1 MQSSTSNSV
10 QSLSATD
17 ASRVHVGNTYNTTQ
31 NYYKRTDQ
39 DEVKQLLKALRSTDP
54 RLDKLRIQGTNGG
67 LLKESYMWI
76 LETPEFLAWLN
87 EDHES
92 RLLWIKGDPGKG
104 KTMLLCGIIDELL
117 PSTRLENPESL
128 VSLSYFF
135 CQATHP
141 DLRNSTAVLQGLIYL
156 LVMQQPCLASHL
168 QDWQGHNTAHRNSW
182 FETEILFRKIVAD
195 PALQEAYLIVDALD
209 ECLED
214 LDCFLEV
221 ISCSIP
227 HVKWVVS
234 SRIRVEIEEH
244 FQTLSTLGLSLELH
258 EESVSQAIS
267 YFIDYRTHVLVKKKR
282 LKSSI
287 AEEVHRHLTQHAHG
301 TFLWVAL
308 VCRELEKCRPW
319 EISKQLLQLPEN
331 LTKLYARMMD
341 QIRTSKS
348 YETYIRLLAVA
359 STVFRPITFSEV
371 IAMEEQLNLDEETLP
386 DVVWEC
392 GSFLTWKEQT
402 IVFVHQSAKDF
413 LLKEPSLF
421 QFGLAHHHYD
431 LFQKSISVLKSL
443 HKDMY
448 HMIYPGVSL
457 DSAIRN
463 RPKPDPLDSLVYAAV
478 FWADH
483 IREAHQLSIQDG
495 TEEKIPFVDTIYNF
509 ISEKSL
515 FWLEALSLSQ
525 NLSAAGKALLFLKDL
540 PTQVLSQP
548 AVISLI
554 EDALRFLLFLN
565 PIIESYPL
573 QIYASGLLFSPKK
586 SLIRNLFEQH
596 TPKFISRRPRV
607 DDIWSPILS
616 VFETPPETEISTMSF
631 SPTSEMLVITTSDSQ
646 LLIWNVSSGYIHK
659 RSKFDNATLLTTSPD
674 LQWLAVITMRYS
686 SNAEKHVQDALE
698 VRELDSNDALWTR
711 TLNGRQALAMKISPD
726 SRWLA
731 MCYKDEL
738 HVYDGEGGT
747 PRSWPLQ
754 LELDKEPSDITP
766 WRMEFSSD
774 CALLLLLYYNHGYG
788 ILVSDLRT
796 GTQYK
801 CPDSEREF
809 TKIGE
814 DINDAKF
821 VPNTHLVMICDNE
834 MCIYLWDFLKGEC
847 NEWLMND
854 DYVDCLAYSHADSWM
869 ATISDKEVMLLC
881 RDQRTLLRQLELPD
895 DEGLYAIE
903 VSYDDT
909 KIAVCSR
916 TTIWVLD
923 VGIIMGTE
931 PSSDEQKE
939 ICPHI
944 LNDGISIAYNDLFTT
959 IEIENPIEGAITT
972 LDIRD
977 SLRESVNVIALSPEG
992 RLLAYSDGSSIHI
1005 RDLYRGHLRYS
1016 FEVHA
1021 EAEYIAISS
1030 EIGGDGQWIAVC
1042 MPFGVVVWHIDPGQ
1056 FHRLIKFPD
1065 ESGRH
1070 PARAFFVGTRLAV
1083 SWCFHPWERSP
1094 DIRYETLVLYDIK
1107 TGQHLTRR
1115 NLPCSC
1121 ISFSSQG
1128 GNLSMSPNGKW
1139 MVSYVFGCRR
1149 LLLSDLEAGIQY
1161 AVVDIDAKWFSFIDN
1176 STLWTNQGVFVLDC
1190 VLDDLAVESRKSRT
1204 QIVETGNQVSQELP
1218 LIIPTFDKYGR
1229 DTSGEWI
1236 TFDTHP
1242 LIWLP
1247 QQYRPSPTDL
1257 GQMAIGHHHV
1267 TIESSRGTY
1276 SIVFTNDTGDY
1287 LRQAMDNLV
1296 I

>member
-1 MQSSTSNSV
+1 MQSATANSV

-17 ASRVHVGNTYNTTQ
+17 ASRVHVGNSYNTTQ
-31 NYYKRTDQ
+31 NYYKGTDQ
-39 DEVKQLLKALRSTDP
+39 DETKQLLKALRSTDP

-76 LETPEFLAWLN
+76 LETPEFLAWRN

-92 RLLWIKGDPGKG
+92 RLLWVKGDPGKG

-117 PSTRLENPESL
+117 PSIRLENPESQI
-128 VSLSYFF
+128 SLSYFF
-135 CQATHP
+135 CQATYP
-141 DLRNSTAVLQGLIYL
+141 ELRNSTTVLQGLIYL

-168 QDWQGHNTAHRNSW
+168 QDWEGHNTAHRNSW

-214 LDCFLEV
+214 LDCLLEV

-227 HVKWVVS
+227 HVKWIVS

-244 FQTLSTLGLSLELH
+244 FQTLSILGLSLELH

-267 YFIDYRTHVLVKKKR
+267 YFIDYRTRGLVKKKR
-282 LKSSI
+282 LKSNI

-319 EISKQLLQLPEN
+319 EISKELLQLPEN

-386 DVVWEC
+386 DVIWEC

-413 LLKEPSLF
+413 LLKESSLF

-443 HKDMY
+443 HKDVY

-457 DSAIRN
+457 DSAICN

-478 FWADH
+478 FWVDH

-495 TEEKIPFVDTIYNF
+495 TEEKVPFVDTIYNF
-509 ISEKSL
+509 ISEKFL

-540 PTQVLSQP
+540 PT
-548 AVISLI
+548 
-554 EDALRFLLFLN
+554 
-565 PIIESYPL
+565 
-573 QIYASGLLFSPKK
+573 IYASGLLFSPKK
-586 SLIRNLFEQH
+586 SLIRNLFEQN
-596 TPKFISRRPRV
+596 TPKFILRRPRV
-607 DDIWSPILS
+607 DDTWSPILS

-631 SPTSEMLVITTSDSQ
+631 SPTSEMLAMTTSDSQ
-646 LLIWNVSSGYIHK
+646 LLIWNVNGGYMHK
-659 RSKFDNATLLTTSPD
+659 RLKYDNATLLTTSPD
-674 LQWLAVITMRYS
+674 LQWLAVITMRYCID
-686 SNAEKHVQDALE
+686 AQKHVQDALE
-698 VRELDSNDALWTR
+698 VHELDSNDTLWTR
-711 TLNGRQALAMKISPD
+711 TLDNRQALAMKISPD

-731 MCYKDEL
+731 VCYKDKL
-738 HVYDGEGGT
+738 HVYDREGGM

-754 LELDKEPSDITP
+754 LDLGTEPWDIKS

-774 CALLLLLYYNHGYG
+774 CAVLLLLYCDHSYR
-788 ILVSDLRT
+788 IIVSDLRT
-796 GTQYK
+796 GIQCK
-801 CPDSEREF
+801 RSCLERGWD
-809 TKIGE
+809 KIE
-814 DINDAKF
+814 ERITEAKF
-821 VPNTHLVMICDNE
+821 IPNTHLVMICGNGLH
-834 MCIYLWDFLKGEC
+834 MYLWDFLKGEC

-854 DYVDCLAYSHADSWM
+854 DHIYRLAYSYAESWM
-869 ATISDKEVMLLC
+869 ATASHSEVMLLC
-881 RDQRTLLRQLELPD
+881 RDQRTLPRRLELPVD
-895 DEGLYAIE
+895 NWLEAIE
-903 VSYDDT
+903 VSYDDK

-916 TTIWVLD
+916 TKIWLLD
-923 VGIIMGTE
+923 VQIIMGAK
-931 PSSDEQKE
+931 PSSDEQE
-939 ICPHI
+939 NTIRHI
-944 LNDGISIAYNDLFTT
+944 LNDGIYIAYHDLFSK
-959 IEIENPIEGAITT
+959 IEIENPIEGTIIR
-972 LDIRD
+972 LD
-977 SLRESVNVIALSPEG
+977 LRNNVHENVNSVALSPEA
-992 RLLAYSDGSSIHI
+992 RLLAYSHGSSIHI
-1005 RDLYRGHLRYS
+1005 RDLDRDHFRYRFEAHAKAEHL
-1016 FEVHA
+1016 
-1021 EAEYIAISS
+1021 AISP
-1030 EIGGDGQWIAVC
+1030 ELGGDGQWFAVC
-1042 MPFGVVVWHIDPGQ
+1042 MPFGVVVWNIDPAQ
-1056 FHRLIKFPD
+1056 FHRLIRLPD
-1065 ESGRH
+1065 NSGRH
-1070 PARAFFVGTRLAV
+1070 PVRAFFAGTQLAV
-1083 SWCFHPWERSP
+1083 LWCFDLWYDAGNLR
-1094 DIRYETLVLYDIK
+1094 DETLVIYDIK
-1107 TGQHLTRR
+1107 TGQQLAQLY
-1115 NLPCSC
+1115 LPC
-1121 ISFSSQG
+1121 G
-1128 GNLSMSPNGKW
+1128 
-1139 MVSYVFGCRR
+1139 R
-1149 LLLSDLEAGIQY
+1149 LLLSDVEAGIQCV
-1161 AVVDIDAKWFSFIDN
+1161 VVDIDAKWFSFIDN
-1176 STLWTNQGVFVLDC
+1176 STLWTDQGVFSLGC
-1190 VLDDLAVESRKSRT
+1190 VLEDLADESRSDRT
-1204 QIVETGNQVSQELP
+1204 QIVKMDNQVTQELP

-1229 DTSGEWI
+1229 DASCEWI
-1236 TFDTHP
+1236 TFDTYP

-1247 QQYRPSPTDL
+1247 QQYRPSITDL
-1257 GQMAIGHHHV
+1257 DQMAIGHHHV
-1267 TIESSRGTY
+1267 TIECKRGTY

-1287 LRQAMDNLV
+1287 LRRAIDNLV